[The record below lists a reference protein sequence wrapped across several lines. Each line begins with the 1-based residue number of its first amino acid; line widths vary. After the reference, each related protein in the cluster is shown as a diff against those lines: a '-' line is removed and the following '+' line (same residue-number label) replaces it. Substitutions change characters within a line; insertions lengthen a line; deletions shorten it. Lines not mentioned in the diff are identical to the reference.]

1 MSATTATT
9 ATTATGKTAATYDV
23 GGVRYPRPF
32 KIRRLG
38 HFGFNVGDLGQ
49 GLDFYSRLLGFRI
62 TDTRDFSKV
71 PGREEMAKR
80 MQDPRI
86 VFMSHN
92 SDHHAFLLAHKSLG
106 AIFGDDAVSRDV
118 TVNQITWQVGTMD
131 EVFAAA
137 DYFRDRQVEIRRVGR
152 DMPGSNWHTY
162 IRDPDGHTVELYY
175 GMEQIGW
182 DGRSKPKSMYYR
194 AFRETPELPQMSE
207 AQEVQE
213 AIAKGID
220 IDSGNVIDDR
230 TGEEYIVAGVKLPRP
245 FKVTNIGPMSLF
257 VSDVGASEA
266 FYTETMGFVRTEAV
280 TWKGHRCVFLRN
292 GSEHHALSLFPKVL
306 RAELGLN
313 PDTSCASM
321 GVEVGSYQQLRD
333 AVAFL
338 KKHGVP
344 FTDAIPA
351 ELYPGVD
358 YAAHILD
365 PAGHCLMLYY
375 YMERIGWDG
384 KPRPPELR
392 RKVGKDWPA
401 VLDPLS
407 DTYADQTFMG
417 PLG

>member
-1 MSATTATT
+1 MSVTTETAATAT
-9 ATTATGKTAATYDV
+9 TAATYDV

-38 HFGFNVGDLGQ
+38 HFGFNVADLGQ

-71 PGREEMAKR
+71 AGREEMAKR

-118 TVNQITWQVGTMD
+118 TVNQITWQVGTME

-137 DYFRDRQVEIRRVGR
+137 DYFRERQVEIRRVGR

-182 DGRSKPKSMYYR
+182 DGRSKPEAMYDR
-194 AFRETPELPQMSE
+194 AFREAPALPQISE
-207 AQEVQE
+207 AQEVRD
-213 AIAKGID
+213 AVAKGVD
-220 IDSGNVIDDR
+220 VGAGNLVNDS
-230 TGEEYIVAGVKLPRP
+230 TGEEYVVAGVKLPRP

-257 VSDVGASEA
+257 VSDVGVSEA
-266 FYTETMGFVRTEAV
+266 FYTGTMGFVRTEAV
-280 TWKGHRCVFLRN
+280 TYKGHRCVFLRN
-292 GSEHHALSLFPKVL
+292 GSEHHSLSLFPKTL
-306 RAELGLN
+306 RGELGLN

>member
-1 MSATTATT
+1 MDTLRTEAL
-9 ATTATGKTAATYDV
+9 YDV

-38 HFGFNVGDLGQ
+38 HFGFNVGDMDK
-49 GLDFYSRLLGFRI
+49 GLDFYARLLGFRI
-62 TDTRDFSKV
+62 TDTRDLSKV
-71 PGREEMAKR
+71 PGREEMAKKLG
-80 MQDPRI
+80 DSRI

-92 SDHHAFLLAHKSLG
+92 SDHHAFLLAHRSLG
-106 AIFGDDAVSRDV
+106 AIFGDDAVARDV

-137 DYFRDRQVEIRRVGR
+137 DYFRERDVEIRRVGR

-182 DGRSKPKSMYYR
+182 DGRSKPESMYYR
-194 AFRETPELPQMSE
+194 GFREAPDLPQISE
-207 AQEVQE
+207 EQEVRD
-213 AIAKGID
+213 ALAKGLD
-220 IDSGNVIDDR
+220 INAGNVIQDL
-230 TGEEYIVAGVKLPRP
+230 TGEEHVVAGTRLPRP
-245 FKVTNIGPMSLF
+245 FKITNIGPMSLF
-257 VSDVGASEA
+257 VADVGAAEA
-266 FYTETMGFVRTEAV
+266 FYIRTMGFIRTETV
-280 TWKGHRCVFLRN
+280 TWRGHRCVYLRN
-292 GSEHHALSLFPKVL
+292 GSEHHSLSLFPKAL
-306 RAELGLN
+306 RDELGLN

-321 GVEVGSYQQLRD
+321 GIEVGSYQQLRE
-333 AVAFL
+333 AVSFL
-338 KKHGVP
+338 KRHGVQ
-344 FTDAIPA
+344 FTDAIPP

-365 PAGHCLMLYY
+365 PAGHCLMLHY

-384 KPRPPELR
+384 KPRPAELR
-392 RKVGKDWPA
+392 RKVGRDWPEA
-401 VLDPLS
+401 IEPLS

>member
-1 MSATTATT
+1 MSVTTSTTATN
-9 ATTATGKTAATYDV
+9 GTYDV

-38 HFGFNVGDLGQ
+38 HFGFNVADLGQ

-71 PGREEMAKR
+71 PGREELAKR

-118 TVNQITWQVGTMD
+118 TVNQITWQVGTME

-137 DYFRDRQVEIRRVGR
+137 DYFRERQVEIRRVGR

-182 DGRSKPKSMYYR
+182 DGRSKPESMYYR

-220 IDSGNVIDDR
+220 IDSGNVIDDK

-257 VSDVGASEA
+257 VTDVGASEA
-266 FYTETMGFVRTEAV
+266 FYTQTMGFVRTEAV
-280 TWKGHRCVFLRN
+280 TYKGHRCVFLRN
-292 GSEHHALSLFPKVL
+292 GSEHHSLSLFPKAL
-306 RAELGLN
+306 RSELGLN

-338 KKHGVP
+338 KKHGVQ
-344 FTDAIPA
+344 FTDAMPA

>member
-1 MSATTATT
+1 MTAM
-9 ATTATGKTAATYDV
+9 AATYDV
-23 GGVRYPRPF
+23 GGIRYPRPF

-38 HFGFNVGDLGQ
+38 HFGFNVADLEK
-49 GLDFYSRLLGFRI
+49 GLDFYARLLGFRI

-71 PGREEMAKR
+71 RGREEMAKR
-80 MQDPRI
+80 MQDPRL

-118 TVNQITWQVGTMD
+118 TVNQITWQVGTME
-131 EVFAAA
+131 EVFSAA
-137 DYFRDRQVEIRRVGR
+137 DYFRERQVEIRRVGR

-182 DGRSKPKSMYYR
+182 DGRSKPESMYYR
-194 AFRETPELPQMSE
+194 AFREAPDLPQISE
-207 AQEVQE
+207 AQEVRE

-220 IDSGNVIDDR
+220 VNAGNVIHDN
-230 TGEEYIVAGVKLPRP
+230 TGEEHVVAGVRLPRP

-257 VSDVGASEA
+257 VADVGASEA

-292 GSEHHALSLFPKVL
+292 GAEHHSLSLLPKAL
-306 RAELGLN
+306 RSELGLN

-338 KKHGVP
+338 KRQDVR
-344 FTDAIPA
+344 FTEAIPA

-384 KPRPPELR
+384 RPCPPELR
-392 RKVGKDWPA
+392 RKVGKEWPTT
-401 VLDPLS
+401 LDPLA
-407 DTYADQTFMG
+407 DTYAGPTFMG

>member
-1 MSATTATT
+1 MDTIQKPT
-9 ATTATGKTAATYDV
+9 TYDV

-38 HFGFNVGDLGQ
+38 HFGFNVADMDK
-49 GLDFYSRLLGFRI
+49 GLDFYARLLGFRI

-80 MQDPRI
+80 LQDPRI

-137 DYFRDRQVEIRRVGR
+137 DYFRDRDVEIRRVGR

-182 DGRSKPKSMYYR
+182 DGRSKPESMYYR
-194 AFRETPELPQMSE
+194 AFRETPELPQISE
-207 AQEVQE
+207 EQEVRD
-213 AIAKGID
+213 AIAKGVD
-220 IDSGNVIDDR
+220 INAGNVIQDR
-230 TGEEYIVAGVKLPRP
+230 TGEEYVVAGTRLPRP

-257 VSDVGASEA
+257 VTDVGASEA
-266 FYTETMGFVRTEAV
+266 FYTQTMGFIRTETV
-280 TWKGHRCVFLRN
+280 TWMGHRCVFLRN
-292 GSEHHALSLFPKVL
+292 GSEHHSLSLFPKAL
-306 RAELGLN
+306 RGELGLN

-333 AVAFL
+333 AVSFL
-338 KKHGVP
+338 KKQGVP
-344 FTDAIPA
+344 FTDAIPP

-365 PAGHCLMLYY
+365 PAGHCIMLHY

-384 KPRPPELR
+384 KPRPAEMR
-392 RKVGKDWPA
+392 RKVGKEWPEA
-401 VLDPLS
+401 IEPMS

>member
-1 MSATTATT
+1 MDALQ
-9 ATTATGKTAATYDV
+9 KAATYDI
-23 GGVRYPRPF
+23 GGLRYPQPF

-38 HFGFNVGDLGQ
+38 HFGFNVADMDQ
-49 GLDFYSRLLGFRI
+49 GLDFYSRLLGFRV

-80 MQDPRI
+80 LEDPRI

-106 AIFGDDAVSRDV
+106 AIFGDDAVSKDI

-137 DYFRDRQVEIRRVGR
+137 DYFRGKQVEIRRVGR

-182 DGRSKPKSMYYR
+182 DGRSKPEAMYYR
-194 AFRETPELPQMSE
+194 AFREQPELPQISE
-207 AQEVQE
+207 EQEVRD
-213 AIAKGID
+213 AVAKGID
-220 IDSGNVIDDR
+220 INAGNTIRDR
-230 TGEEYIVAGVKLPRP
+230 SSEEYVVAGVRLPRP
-245 FKVTNIGPMSLF
+245 FKITNIGPMSLF
-257 VSDVGASEA
+257 VADVGASEA
-266 FYTETMGFVRTEAV
+266 FYTQTMGFVRTEAV
-280 TWKGHRCVFLRN
+280 TWQGHRCVFLRN
-292 GSEHHALSLFPKVL
+292 GGEHHSLSLFPKAL
-306 RAELGLN
+306 RGELGLN
-313 PDTSCASM
+313 PDTSVASM
-321 GVEVGSYQQLRD
+321 GMQVGSYSQLRD
-333 AVAFL
+333 AVSFL
-338 KKHGVP
+338 KKNGVRI
-344 FTDAIPA
+344 TEAIPP

-375 YMERIGWDG
+375 YMERVGWDG
-384 KPRPPELR
+384 QPRPAAQR
-392 RKVGKDWPA
+392 RKVARDWPES
-401 VLDPLS
+401 LEPMS
-407 DTYADQTFMG
+407 DTYADPAFMG

>member
-1 MSATTATT
+1 MSVTTSTTATN
-9 ATTATGKTAATYDV
+9 GTYDV

-38 HFGFNVGDLGQ
+38 HFGFNVADLGQ

-71 PGREEMAKR
+71 PGREELAKR

-118 TVNQITWQVGTMD
+118 TVNQITWQVGTME

-137 DYFRDRQVEIRRVGR
+137 DYFRERQVEIRRVGR

-182 DGRSKPKSMYYR
+182 DGRSKPESMYYR

-207 AQEVQE
+207 AQEVRE

-220 IDSGNVIDDR
+220 IDSGNVIDDK

-280 TWKGHRCVFLRN
+280 TYKGHRCVFLRN
-292 GSEHHALSLFPKVL
+292 GSEHHSLSLLPKTL
-306 RAELGLN
+306 RGELGLN

-344 FTDAIPA
+344 FTDAMPA

>member
-1 MSATTATT
+1 MDTLRTESL
-9 ATTATGKTAATYDV
+9 YDV

-38 HFGFNVGDLGQ
+38 HFGFNVGDMDK
-49 GLDFYSRLLGFRI
+49 GLDFYARLLGFRI
-62 TDTRDFSKV
+62 TDTRDLSKV
-71 PGREEMAKR
+71 PGREKMAKKLG
-80 MQDPRI
+80 DSRI

-106 AIFGDDAVSRDV
+106 AIFGDNAVSRDV

-137 DYFRDRQVEIRRVGR
+137 DYFRERDVEIRRVGR

-182 DGRSKPKSMYYR
+182 DGRSKPESMYYR
-194 AFRETPELPQMSE
+194 GFGEAPDLPQISE
-207 AQEVQE
+207 EQEVRD
-213 AIAKGID
+213 AIAKGLD
-220 IDSGNVIDDR
+220 INAGNVIQDLS
-230 TGEEYIVAGVKLPRP
+230 GEEHVVAGTRLPRP
-245 FKVTNIGPMSLF
+245 FKITSIGPMSLF
-257 VSDVGASEA
+257 VADVEASEA
-266 FYTETMGFVRTEAV
+266 FYTRMMGFIRTETV
-280 TWKGHRCVFLRN
+280 TWKGHRCVYLRN
-292 GSEHHALSLFPKVL
+292 GSEHHSLSLFPKAL
-306 RAELGLN
+306 RGELGLN

-321 GVEVGSYQQLRD
+321 GIEVGSYQQLRE
-333 AVAFL
+333 AVPFL
-338 KKHGVP
+338 KKHGVQ
-344 FTDAIPA
+344 FTEAIPP

-365 PAGHCLMLYY
+365 PAGHCLMLHY

-384 KPRPPELR
+384 RPRPAELR
-392 RKVGKDWPA
+392 RKVGRDWPEA
-401 VLDPLS
+401 IEPLS

>member
-1 MSATTATT
+1 MDTIQKPT
-9 ATTATGKTAATYDV
+9 TYDV

-38 HFGFNVGDLGQ
+38 HFGFNVADMDK
-49 GLDFYSRLLGFRI
+49 GLDFYARLLGFRV

-80 MQDPRI
+80 LQDPRI

-137 DYFRDRQVEIRRVGR
+137 DYFRDRDVEIRRVGR

-182 DGRSKPKSMYYR
+182 DGRSKPESMYYR
-194 AFRETPELPQMSE
+194 AFRETPELPQISE
-207 AQEVQE
+207 EQEVRD
-213 AIAKGID
+213 AIAKGVD
-220 IDSGNVIDDR
+220 INAGNVIQDR
-230 TGEEYIVAGVKLPRP
+230 TGEEYIVAGTRLPRP

-257 VSDVGASEA
+257 VTDVGASEA
-266 FYTETMGFVRTEAV
+266 FYTQTMGFIRTETV

-292 GSEHHALSLFPKVL
+292 GSEHHSLSLFPKAL
-306 RAELGLN
+306 RSELGLN

-333 AVAFL
+333 AVRFL
-338 KKHGVP
+338 KKQGVP

-365 PAGHCLMLYY
+365 PAGHCLMLHY

-384 KPRPPELR
+384 KPRPAELR
-392 RKVGKDWPA
+392 RKVGKDWPEA
-401 VLDPLS
+401 IEPMS

>member
-1 MSATTATT
+1 MDTIQKPT
-9 ATTATGKTAATYDV
+9 TYDV

-38 HFGFNVGDLGQ
+38 HFGFNVADMDK
-49 GLDFYSRLLGFRI
+49 GLDFYARLLGFRV

-80 MQDPRI
+80 LQDPRI

-137 DYFRDRQVEIRRVGR
+137 DYFRDRDVEIRRVGR

-182 DGRSKPKSMYYR
+182 DGRSKPESMYYR
-194 AFRETPELPQMSE
+194 AFRETPELPQISE
-207 AQEVQE
+207 EQEVRD
-213 AIAKGID
+213 AIAKGVD
-220 IDSGNVIDDR
+220 INAGNVIEDR
-230 TGEEYIVAGVKLPRP
+230 TGEEYVVAGTRLPRP

-257 VSDVGASEA
+257 VTDVGASEA
-266 FYTETMGFVRTEAV
+266 FYTQTMGFIRTETV

-292 GSEHHALSLFPKVL
+292 GSEHHSLSLFPKAL

-333 AVAFL
+333 AVSFL
-338 KKHGVP
+338 KKQGVP
-344 FTDAIPA
+344 FTDAIPP

-365 PAGHCLMLYY
+365 PAGHCLMLHY

-384 KPRPPELR
+384 KPRPAELR
-392 RKVGKDWPA
+392 RKVGKEWPA
-401 VLDPLS
+401 AIEPMS

>member
-1 MSATTATT
+1 MTAM
-9 ATTATGKTAATYDV
+9 AATYDV
-23 GGVRYPRPF
+23 GGIRYPRPF

-38 HFGFNVGDLGQ
+38 HFGFNVADLEK
-49 GLDFYSRLLGFRI
+49 GLDFYARLLGFRI

-71 PGREEMAKR
+71 RGREEMAKR
-80 MQDPRI
+80 MQDPRL

-118 TVNQITWQVGTMD
+118 TVNQITWQVGTME

-137 DYFRDRQVEIRRVGR
+137 DYFRERQVEIRRVGR

-182 DGRSKPKSMYYR
+182 DGRSKPESMYYR
-194 AFRETPELPQMSE
+194 AFREAPDLPQISE
-207 AQEVQE
+207 AQEVRE

-220 IDSGNVIDDR
+220 VNAGNVIHDN
-230 TGEEYIVAGVKLPRP
+230 TGEEHVVAGVRLPRP

-257 VSDVGASEA
+257 VADVGASEA

-292 GSEHHALSLFPKVL
+292 GAEHHSLSLLPKAL
-306 RAELGLN
+306 RSELGLN

-338 KKHGVP
+338 KRQDVR
-344 FTDAIPA
+344 FTEAIPA

-384 KPRPPELR
+384 RPRPPELR
-392 RKVGKDWPA
+392 RKVGKEWPTT
-401 VLDPLS
+401 LDPLA
-407 DTYADQTFMG
+407 DTYAGPTFMG

>member
-1 MSATTATT
+1 MDTIH
-9 ATTATGKTAATYDV
+9 KAATYDV

-38 HFGFNVGDLGQ
+38 HFGFNVADMDK
-49 GLDFYSRLLGFRI
+49 GLDFYQRLLGFRV

-80 MQDPRI
+80 LQDPRI

-137 DYFRDRQVEIRRVGR
+137 DYFRERDVEIRRVGR

-182 DGRSKPKSMYYR
+182 DGRSKPESMYYR
-194 AFRETPELPQMSE
+194 AFRETPELPQISE
-207 AQEVQE
+207 EQEVRD

-220 IDSGNVIDDR
+220 INAGNVIQDR
-230 TGEEYIVAGVKLPRP
+230 TGEEYVVAGTRLPRP
-245 FKVTNIGPMSLF
+245 FKVTSIGPMSLF
-257 VSDVGASEA
+257 VADVGASEA
-266 FYTETMGFVRTEAV
+266 FYTQTMGFIRTETV

-292 GSEHHALSLFPKVL
+292 GSEHHSLSLFPKAL
-306 RAELGLN
+306 RDELGLN

-333 AVAFL
+333 AVGFL

-344 FTDAIPA
+344 FTDAIPP

-365 PAGHCLMLYY
+365 PAGHCIMLHY

-384 KPRPPELR
+384 KPRPAELR
-392 RKVGKDWPA
+392 RKVGKDWPEA
-401 VLDPLS
+401 IEPLS

>member
-1 MSATTATT
+1 MSVTTSTTATN
-9 ATTATGKTAATYDV
+9 GTYDV

-38 HFGFNVGDLGQ
+38 HFGFNVADLGQ

-71 PGREEMAKR
+71 PGREELAKR

-182 DGRSKPKSMYYR
+182 DGRSKPESMYYR

-207 AQEVQE
+207 AQEVRE

-220 IDSGNVIDDR
+220 IDAGNVIDDK

-280 TWKGHRCVFLRN
+280 TYKGHRCVFLRN
-292 GSEHHALSLFPKVL
+292 GSEHHSLSLFPKTL
-306 RAELGLN
+306 RGELGLN

-344 FTDAIPA
+344 FSDAIPA

-358 YAAHILD
+358 YAAHVLD

>member
-1 MSATTATT
+1 MDSIH
-9 ATTATGKTAATYDV
+9 KTATYDV

-38 HFGFNVGDLGQ
+38 PFGFNVADMDK
-49 GLDFYSRLLGFRI
+49 GLDFYSRLLGFRV

-80 MQDPRI
+80 LQDPRI

-137 DYFRDRQVEIRRVGR
+137 DYFRGQQVEIRRVGR

-175 GMEQIGW
+175 GMEQLGW
-182 DGRSKPKSMYYR
+182 DGRSKPEAMYYR
-194 AFRETPELPQMSE
+194 AFRETPDLPQISE
-207 AQEVQE
+207 EQEVRE
-213 AIAKGID
+213 AVAKGID
-220 IDSGNVIDDR
+220 INAGNVIQDN
-230 TGEEYIVAGVKLPRP
+230 TGEEYVVAGTRLPRP
-245 FKVTNIGPMSLF
+245 FKITSIGPMSLF
-257 VSDVGASEA
+257 VADVGASEA
-266 FYTETMGFVRTEAV
+266 FYTQTMGFIRTETV
-280 TWKGHRCVFLRN
+280 NWKGHRCVFLRN
-292 GSEHHALSLFPKVL
+292 GSEHHSLSLFPKAL
-306 RAELGLN
+306 RGELGLN
-313 PDTSCASM
+313 PETSCASM

-333 AVAFL
+333 AVSFL
-338 KKHGVP
+338 KKHGVQ
-344 FTDAIPA
+344 FTDAIPPD
-351 ELYPGVD
+351 LYPGVD
-358 YAAHILD
+358 YAAHIID
-365 PAGHCLMLYY
+365 PAGHCLMLHY

-384 KPRPPELR
+384 KPRPAELR
-392 RKVGKDWPA
+392 RKVGKDWPET
-401 VLDPLS
+401 LDAMS

>member
-1 MSATTATT
+1 MDTIQRAT
-9 ATTATGKTAATYDV
+9 TYDV

-38 HFGFNVGDLGQ
+38 HFGFNVADMDK
-49 GLDFYSRLLGFRI
+49 GLDFYSRLLGFRV

-80 MQDPRI
+80 LQDPRI

-137 DYFRDRQVEIRRVGR
+137 DYFRERDVEIRRVGR

-182 DGRSKPKSMYYR
+182 DGRSKPESMYYR
-194 AFRETPELPQMSE
+194 AFRETPELPQISE
-207 AQEVQE
+207 EQEVRD
-213 AIAKGID
+213 AVANGID
-220 IDSGNVIDDR
+220 VNAGNVIKDE
-230 TGEEYIVAGVKLPRP
+230 TGEEYVVAGTRLPRP
-245 FKVTNIGPMSLF
+245 FKVTSIGPMSLF
-257 VSDVGASEA
+257 VADVGASEA
-266 FYTETMGFVRTEAV
+266 FYTQTMGFIRTEVV

-292 GSEHHALSLFPKVL
+292 GSEHHSLSLFPKAL
-306 RAELGLN
+306 RGELGLN
-313 PDTSCASM
+313 SDTSCASM

-333 AVAFL
+333 AVSYL
-338 KKHGVP
+338 KKKGVQ
-344 FTDAIPA
+344 FTDAIPP

-365 PAGHCLMLYY
+365 PAGHCLMLHY

-384 KPRPPELR
+384 KPRPAEQR
-392 RKVGKDWPA
+392 RKVGKDWPEA
-401 VLDPLS
+401 IEPMS

>member
-1 MSATTATT
+1 MSLTTTGT
-9 ATTATGKTAATYDV
+9 AYDV

-38 HFGFNVGDLGQ
+38 HFGFNVEDMDQ
-49 GLDFYSRLLGFRI
+49 GLDFYARLLGFRV

-80 MQDPRI
+80 LGDPRI

-182 DGRSKPKSMYYR
+182 DGRSKPESMYYR
-194 AFRETPELPQMSE
+194 AFRETPDLPQISE
-207 AQEVQE
+207 EQEVRD
-213 AIAKGID
+213 ALAKGID
-220 IDSGNVIDDR
+220 IDSGNVIRDR
-230 TGEEYIVAGVKLPRP
+230 SEEEYVVAGVRLPRP

-257 VSDVGASEA
+257 VADVDASEA
-266 FYTETMGFVRTEAV
+266 FYVETMGFVRTETV

-292 GSEHHALSLFPKVL
+292 GSEHHSLSLFPKAL
-306 RAELGLN
+306 RGTLGLN

-338 KKHGVP
+338 KHKGVR

-351 ELYPGVD
+351 DLYPGVD

-384 KPRPPELR
+384 RPRPADLR
-392 RKVGKDWPA
+392 RKVGKEWPA
-401 VLDPLS
+401 VLDPMS

>member
-1 MSATTATT
+1 MDTITRSATS
-9 ATTATGKTAATYDV
+9 YDI
-23 GGVRYPRPF
+23 GGVRYPQPF

-38 HFGFNVGDLGQ
+38 HFGFNVADLQ
-49 GLDFYSRLLGFRI
+49 GGIDFYSKLLGFRI
-62 TDTRDFSKV
+62 TDTRDLKKI

-80 MQDPRI
+80 LEDGRI

-106 AIFGDDAVSRDV
+106 AIFGDDAVSKDI
-118 TVNQITWQVGTMD
+118 TVNQITWQVGTME

-137 DYFRDRQVEIRRVGR
+137 DYFQEKDVEIRRVGR

-182 DGRSKPKSMYYR
+182 DGRSKPESLYYR
-194 AFRETPELPQMSE
+194 AFRERPALPQISE
-207 AQEVQE
+207 EQEVRD
-213 AIAKGID
+213 AVAKGID
-220 IDSGNVIDDR
+220 INAGNTIRDR
-230 TGEEYIVAGVKLPRP
+230 GEEEYVVAGVTLPRP
-245 FKVTNIGPMSLF
+245 FKITNIGPMSLF
-257 VSDVGASEA
+257 VADVGASEE
-266 FYTETMGFVRTEAV
+266 FYTRTMGFARTEVV
-280 TWKGHRCVFLRN
+280 TYKGHRCVFLRN
-292 GSEHHALSLFPKVL
+292 GGEHHSLSLFPKAL
-306 RAELGLN
+306 RGELGLN
-313 PDTSCASM
+313 PDTTVASM
-321 GVEVGSYQQLRD
+321 GMQVGSYRQLRD

-338 KKHGVP
+338 RKKGVR

-365 PAGHCLMLYY
+365 PAGHALMLYC

-384 KPRPPELR
+384 QPRPAAQR
-392 RKVGKDWPA
+392 RKVGMDWPES
-401 VLDPLS
+401 LEPMS
-407 DTYADQTFMG
+407 DTYADPAFMG